1 MAVTTG
7 NSTENRTQTLG
18 TLSSLTFPDTIYNLP
33 HINVSM
39 ENDLFQLDMLDTW

>member
-18 TLSSLTFPDTIYNLP
+18 TLSSLTFPDVIYNLP

-39 ENDLFQLDMLDTW
+39 GNDLFQLDMLDTW